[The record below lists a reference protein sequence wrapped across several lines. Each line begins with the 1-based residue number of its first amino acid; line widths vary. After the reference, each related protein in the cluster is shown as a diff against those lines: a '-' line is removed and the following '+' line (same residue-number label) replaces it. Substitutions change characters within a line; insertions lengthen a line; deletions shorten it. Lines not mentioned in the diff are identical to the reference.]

1 MNSPEYTPEPW
12 NWPFWAQRE
21 KIYNQ
26 LNLKINFCYLGDFHV
41 NPIGLRAK
49 SGENVNGRCHPP
61 PSRHH
66 FVKR

>member
-1 MNSPEYTPEPW
+1 MNSPEFTPEPR

-26 LNLKINFCYLGDFHV
+26 LNLKIIFCYLGDFHM

-49 SGENVNGRCHPP
+49 SGENISNRCCPP

-66 FVKR
+66 FVTR